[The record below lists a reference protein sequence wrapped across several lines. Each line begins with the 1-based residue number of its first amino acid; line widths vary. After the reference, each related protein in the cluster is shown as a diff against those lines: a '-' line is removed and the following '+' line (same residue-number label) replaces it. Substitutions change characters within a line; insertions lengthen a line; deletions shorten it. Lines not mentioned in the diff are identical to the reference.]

1 MIIEVVFIRQGLGF
15 QLIDAI
21 TQRDYPVVQGL
32 VMLAAIL
39 YAVMNLVVDVLYTY
53 IDPARP
59 AHPRVRIASS
69 PRRRGPGR
77 PTPRYRR
84 T

>member
-1 MIIEVVFIRQGLGF
+1 MVTVAGLEFGGLLAGTVIIEVVFIRQGLGF

-53 IDPARP
+53 IDP
-59 AHPRVRIASS
+59 RVRLIRASV
-69 PRRRGPGR
+69 
-77 PTPRYRR
+77 
-84 T
+84 